1 MGEER
6 IGSRKVILTKWMLVI
21 FSAGTA
27 GYLLLLGLQ
36 GETPPDSFFMS
47 FAMGLGAIGGAFSVG
62 NMVEH
67 KYKTGVKFDGEK
79 Q

>member
-21 FSAGTA
+21 FSGGTA
-27 GYLLLLGLQ
+27 AYILLYGLQ
-36 GETPPDSFFMS
+36 GATPPESFFTW
-47 FAMGLGAIGGAFSVG
+47 FVLGLGGIGGAFSVG